1 MDFPREACVIP
12 HLSEK
17 TCSCQVWVWRSPT
30 LDLPL
35 RLGLPCPALPCGQR
49 PSMLLCPWREGDRSC
64 LQMGQGWFLSPDSTH
79 FSLLPSPRLLSWKLL
94 SEVEIRTVKG
104 RESWCGEIPG
114 QIRET
119 RSLTQI
125 ELLPQEWPYAGFYL
139 EATLSISLP
148 AFPCSWD
155 TLSL

>member
-1 MDFPREACVIP
+1 MLFHICPRNPVCARSESGSLLLWTCLSALAFPAQHFLVANVLLCCFVLEGREIDHVCRWGRA
-12 HLSEK
+12 L
-17 TCSCQVWVWRSPT
+17 TAPT
-30 LDLPL
+30 LAFLP
-35 RLGLPCPALPCGQR
+35 A
-49 PSMLLCPWREGDRSC
+49 PS
-64 LQMGQGWFLSPDSTH
+64 
-79 FSLLPSPRLLSWKLL
+79 LLSWKLI

-104 RESWCGEIPG
+104 RKSWCGEIPG